1 MHHGGDEDGWLCW
14 CSYSIIPTRLTPSIK
29 GREPRAA
36 GKWQQGQITRAKPW
50 RCETPPGMK
59 KATGSCG
66 VALAGRTR
74 APCSPLCQHSMSLPA
89 VGPLPSPCPG
99 SRMDLLPMASP
110 AAGAGLGLQLTP
122 GPPGPPASTCM
133 EELHRAKALQ
143 GAKTFTTTS
152 ALQGCRNLGSVRP
165 AVGKTAGRESP
176 VSSSSHGSQSR
187 APGGAQQHLGR
198 AHSPLHWMHNAAV
211 IY

>member
-99 SRMDLLPMASP
+99 WTCYQWLPQRLERGLGCSSRQVLRVLQRAPAWRSCTGLKLSRGLKPSPRPLHCKGAGIWGQSGQRWAKQPGGKVLSPPHPMGASP
-110 AAGAGLGLQLTP
+110 EP
-122 GPPGPPASTCM
+122 REEPSSTLA
-133 EELHRAKALQ
+133 EPTVHS
-143 GAKTFTTTS
+143 T
-152 ALQGCRNLGSVRP
+152 GCIMQR
-165 AVGKTAGRESP
+165 
-176 VSSSSHGSQSR
+176 
-187 APGGAQQHLGR
+187 
-198 AHSPLHWMHNAAV
+198 
-211 IY
+211 